1 MANIL
6 PSLPRSV
13 PVSKWGQKI
22 NKHCT
27 SDYWA
32 EDKSAWFDRSLLPAS
47 LLPFS
52 PFPSPPL
59 VLLPL
64 LLQPIL
70 TSFLSFFPS
79 CTPPHAIRPSFP
91 PSISPSPL
99 LNTHPSHSPS
109 LPPLLASSCSS
120 SIFVSLLSLPP
131 LFYFSCGAS
140 KHVGLK

>member
-70 TSFLSFFPS
+70 TSFLSFFPPVLPLTLS
-79 CTPPHAIRPSFP
+79 VPPFLHLF
-91 PSISPSPL
+91 L
-99 LNTHPSHSPS
+99 LHPSLTLIPHTLPHS
-109 LPPLLASSCSS
+109 LPFWPALAVPPYLSHSCL
-120 SIFVSLLSLPP
+120 FPP